1 MTVVGS
7 NVKQCAASTFHSA
20 DSISVGA
27 VLHTSHPDRGAE
39 CRIVQYSSDCHSDM
53 LKTLY
58 SLVEGVSVM

>member
-27 VLHTSHPDRGAE
+27 VTLLTSHPDRGVE
-39 CRIVQYSSDCHSDM
+39 CRIVQHSSDWHSDM

-58 SLVEGVSVM
+58 SLVEVCV